1 MSYRK
6 LRASLS
12 DPNDGRKLDPFGF
25 LAELA
30 AFTSLADED
39 DKLQEARDILVRV
52 LEDAGKFKG
61 YEPIIQTLLRN
72 VGLFPYLDFDK
83 ADVADQLAGEA
94 HRPDAMPGNIVFT
107 TKQAEVYRE
116 LMAGRSVVLS
126 APTSFGKS
134 LIIDAVIASHKHRNI
149 VVVVPTLA
157 LVDETRRRLMK
168 FREHYKVITHLSQ
181 EPTEHNIFVHTQE
194 RVVENP
200 HIKEVDFFVIDEF
213 YKLHI
218 EGSADGDERAVLLN
232 HAFYR
237 LAKRAK
243 QFYMLGPSIHELPDG
258 FGPNYRCVFIRTD
271 FSTVASDTHIVPDG
285 KDDIARLK
293 TLVPQLEGPTL
304 VFSGSV
310 NGARRL
316 GQATAESRGEFEP
329 KAPLKEAVAW
339 LSANYSPKWGLVNAL
354 SHGVGVHHGKL
365 PRSIAQLLVRL
376 FNGGFLDYLVCTSTL
391 IEGVNTA
398 ARNVVVVDNKINK
411 KKYDYFTFNNIRGR
425 SGRMW
430 QHYVGHVYLF
440 NAPPERE
447 LEFVDVPVFTQNEN
461 APDALLVQLEQQD
474 LSSDAKDRVNHIW
487 QQTVL
492 SKDTIQQNVGI
503 DPFGQISL
511 AEEIEA
517 RLGELAPLL
526 SWTGLP
532 TYDQTKAVFD
542 LAWRHFK
549 IKPAGGVRSSSQ
561 LTLLVNRYRK
571 NPDYAAQ
578 LSAAIAGKVGEEAD
592 EALESFLEFARQW
605 LTFKAPRLISAV
617 GRIQTEVLTR
627 HRIQPGNYAYFC
639 SQLESLFMNPVIT
652 ALEEYGVPIQIA
664 ARLVPKLGDPATLDE
679 ALTGLARRKASDFD
693 GLSRFEQVL
702 ISPLCAA
709 ATNSQQHRT
718 VPTWTGGT

>member
-1 MSYRK
+1 MNYRS
-6 LRASLS
+6 LRDSLS
-12 DPNDGRKLDPFGF
+12 DRGDGDKLDPFQF
-25 LAELA
+25 LADLA
-30 AFTSLADED
+30 ALTSLADED

-61 YEPIIQTLLRN
+61 YEPVIQTLLRS
-72 VGLFPYLDFDK
+72 VGLFPYLDFK
-83 ADVADQLAGEA
+83 TADVADQIAGEA
-94 HRPDAMPGNIVFT
+94 HRPAAMPEDIVFT

-134 LIIDAVIASHKHRNI
+134 LIIDAVIASHRYRNI

-157 LVDETRRRLMK
+157 LVDETRRRMLK
-168 FREHYKVITHLSQ
+168 FRDHYKVITHLSQ
-181 EPTEHNIFVHTQE
+181 EPADRNIFVHTQE
-194 RVVENP
+194 RVVENS
-200 HIKEVDFFVIDEF
+200 HIKDVDFFIIDEF
-213 YKLHI
+213 YKLQI
-218 EGSADGDERAVLLN
+218 EESTEGDERAVLLN

-271 FSTVASDTHIVPDG
+271 FSTVASDSHIVPGG
-285 KDDIARLK
+285 KDDISRLK
-293 TLVPQLEGPTL
+293 TLIPRLDGPTL

-310 NGARRL
+310 NGARKL
-316 GQATAESRGEFEP
+316 GQATAESRGEFEAKP
-329 KAPLKEAVAW
+329 ALKETIDW
-339 LSANYSPKWGLVNAL
+339 LSANYSPKWGLVSAL
-354 SHGVGVHHGKL
+354 SRGVGIHHGKL

-376 FNGGFLDYLVCTSTL
+376 FNGGSLDYLVCTSTL

-461 APDALLVQLEQQD
+461 APDALLVQIEQQD
-474 LSSDAKDRVNHIW
+474 LSAAAKDRMNQIW
-487 QQTVL
+487 QQTAL
-492 SKDTIQQNVGI
+492 SRETIQQNIGI
-503 DPFGQISL
+503 DPLGQIGL
-511 AEEIEA
+511 AREIEA
-517 RLGELAPLL
+517 RFQELAPLL
-526 SWTGLP
+526 AWTGLP
-532 TYDQTKAVFD
+532 TYDQKKAMFD

-549 IKPAGGVRSSSQ
+549 VKPAGAVLSSSQ
-561 LTLLVNRYRK
+561 LTLLVSRYQK

-578 LSAAIAGKVGEEAD
+578 LRSAIDGKVGEKAD

-605 LTFKAPRLISAV
+605 LSFKAPRMVSAV
-617 GRIQTEVLTR
+617 GRIQTEVLAR
-627 HRIQPGNYAYFC
+627 RGVRPGNYAYFG

-664 ARLVPKLGDPATLDE
+664 TRLVAKLGEPKTLDE
-679 ALTGLARRKASDFD
+679 ALAGLAKRRANEFA
-693 GLSRFEQVL
+693 GLSHFEQQL
-702 ISPLCAA
+702 ISPLCATTA
-709 ATNSQQHRT
+709 VAR
-718 VPTWTGGT
+718 

>member
-1 MSYRK
+1 MSYRS
-6 LRASLS
+6 LRDSLS
-12 DPNDGRKLDPFGF
+12 GTDDGAKLDPFRF
-25 LAELA
+25 LADLA
-30 AFTSLADED
+30 AFTSLADDD

-52 LEDAGKFKG
+52 LEESAKFQG
-61 YEPIIQTLLRN
+61 YEPVIQSLLRN
-72 VGLFPYLDFDK
+72 VGLFPYLDFEK

-94 HRPDAMPGNIVFT
+94 HRPHAMPANVVFT

-157 LVDETRRRLMK
+157 LVDETRRRLLR
-168 FREHYKVITHLSQ
+168 FRDHYKVITHVTQ
-181 EPTEHNIFVHTQE
+181 EPAERNIFVHTQE
-194 RVVENP
+194 RVVENF
-200 HIKEVDFFVIDEF
+200 HIRNVDFFVIDEF
-213 YKLHI
+213 YKLQI
-218 EGSADGDERAVLLN
+218 GESAEGDERAVLLN

-258 FGPNYRCVFIRTD
+258 FGPNYRCLFIRTD
-271 FSTVASDTHIVPDG
+271 FSTVASDSHIVPHG
-285 KDDIARLK
+285 KNDIARLK
-293 TLVPQLEGPTL
+293 ALVPQLEGPTL

-310 NGARRL
+310 NGARKF
-316 GQATAESRGEFEP
+316 GQAIAEARGEFVP
-329 KAPLKEAVAW
+329 KTALKDAIAW
-339 LSANYSPKWGLVNAL
+339 LSANYSPKWGLVTAL
-354 SHGVGVHHGKL
+354 SRGVGVHHGKL

-376 FNGGFLDYLVCTSTL
+376 FNCNCLDYLVCTSTL
-391 IEGVNTA
+391 IEGVNTV
-398 ARNVVVVDNKINK
+398 ARNVVVADNKINK

-461 APDALLVQLEQQD
+461 APDALLVQIDQQD
-474 LSSDAKDRVNHIW
+474 LSPAAKERIIHVW
-487 QQTVL
+487 QQNVL
-492 SKDTIQQNVGI
+492 SRDTIQQNVGI
-503 DPFGQISL
+503 DPFGQVDL

-517 RLGELAPLL
+517 RLGELAPLV

-549 IKPAGGVRSSSQ
+549 VKPAAGVFSSSQ

-578 LSAAIAGKVGEEAD
+578 LSTSIAGKVGEEAD
-592 EALESFLEFARQW
+592 EGLESFLEFARQW

-617 GRIQTEVLTR
+617 GRIQAEVLAR
-627 HRIQPGNYAYFC
+627 HGVPPGNYDYFC
-639 SQLESLFMNPVIT
+639 SQLESLFMNPVIM
-652 ALEEYGVPIQIA
+652 ALEEYGVPIQLA
-664 ARLVPKLGDPATLDE
+664 VRLVSTLGDPTTLDE
-679 ALTGLARRKASDFD
+679 ALAGLARHQPDEFT
-693 GLSRFEQVL
+693 GLSRFEQQL

-709 ATNSQQHRT
+709 AKNS
-718 VPTWTGGT
+718 P

>member
-1 MSYRK
+1 MSYRI
-6 LRASLS
+6 LLDSLS
-12 DPNDGRKLDPFGF
+12 IQRKDSKLDAFQF
-25 LAELA
+25 LADLA

-39 DKLQEARDILVRV
+39 DKLQEARDILIRV
-52 LEDAGKFKG
+52 LEDVERFRG
-61 YEPIIQTLLRN
+61 YEPVIQTLIRS
-72 VGLFPYLDFDK
+72 VGLFPYLDFK
-83 ADVADQLAGEA
+83 NADADEQIAGEA
-94 HRPDAMPGNIVFT
+94 HRPAAMPENIVFT

-134 LIIDAVIASHKHRNI
+134 LIIDAVIASRRHRNI

-157 LVDETRRRLMK
+157 LVDETRRRMLR
-168 FREHYKVITHLSQ
+168 FRDHYKVITHLSQ
-181 EPTEHNIFVHTQE
+181 VPADCNIFVHTQE
-194 RVVENP
+194 RVVESQ
-200 HIKEVDFFVIDEF
+200 HIKDVDFFVIDEF

-218 EGSADGDERAVLLN
+218 EDSVDGDERAVLLN

-243 QFYMLGPSIHELPDG
+243 QFYMLGPNIHELPDG

-271 FSTVASDTHIVPDG
+271 FSTVASDVHIVPDG
-285 KDDIARLK
+285 KDDNARLK
-293 TLVPQLEGPTL
+293 ALVQKLEGPTL

-316 GQATAESRGEFEP
+316 GKAAAESRGDFEANP
-329 KAPLKEAVAW
+329 ALKEAIDW
-339 LSANYSPKWGLVNAL
+339 LSANYSPKWGLVDAL
-354 SHGVGVHHGKL
+354 SRGVGIHHGKL

-376 FNGGFLDYLVCTSTL
+376 FNNEALDYLVCTSTL

-398 ARNVVVVDNKINK
+398 ARNVVIADNKINN

-474 LSSDAKDRVNHIW
+474 LSPQAKERMNQIW
-487 QQTVL
+487 QQTIL
-492 SKDTIQQNVGI
+492 TRDTIQQNVGI
-503 DPFGQISL
+503 DPLGQIAL
-511 AEEIEA
+511 AKEIEV
-517 RLGELAPLL
+517 RIRELGPLL
-526 SWTGLP
+526 AWTGP
-532 TYDQTKAVFD
+532 PNYEQCKAVFD

-549 IKPAGGVRSSSQ
+549 VKPAGVVRSASQ
-561 LTLLVNRYRK
+561 LTFLVNKYRA

-578 LSAAIAGKVGEEAD
+578 LKISIDGKVGNDAD
-592 EALESFLEFARQW
+592 EALEAFLEFARQW
-605 LTFKAPRLISAV
+605 LGFKAPRLVNAV
-617 GRIQTEVLTR
+617 GRIQSEVLAR
-627 HRIQPGNYAYFC
+627 HGVRPGNYAFFC

-652 ALEEYGVPIQIA
+652 ALEEYGVPIQV
-664 ARLVPKLGDPATLDE
+664 ARRIVPELGEPTTLDD
-679 ALTGLARRKASDFD
+679 ALAA
-693 GLSRFEQVL
+693 LSIRSANEFSNLSHFEKS
-702 ISPLCAA
+702 IIDPLCASV
-709 ATNSQQHRT
+709 ATGQ
-718 VPTWTGGT
+718 